1 MLKLKAL
8 FTKYYQQLTSNEKY
22 LFQYIL
28 DRPQEIA
35 NMSISDLSE
44 SIHISTSSISRFC
57 QKIGFDGYS
66 EFRYFLSNN
75 ENEEKHAQ
83 ISDPDYIFEDFYST
97 KKLFNQADSRKLISW
112 LEEANIIFCYGT
124 GMGQRLVIKDF
135 IRKMLPLKKIV
146 IEIEA
151 PTELSYYSHN
161 SNAQDILMIFSLSGN
176 VDNIVSQV
184 ALFKQKQV
192 RIVGVSQLG
201 QSVLSDLSD
210 FNLYYQSQVFAIE
223 MDTYVSFL
231 RIHYLTDLIILAYKN
246 QSDNEELS

>member
-1 MLKLKAL
+1 
-8 FTKYYQQLTSNEKY
+8 
-22 LFQYIL
+22 
-28 DRPQEIA
+28 
-35 NMSISDLSE
+35 
-44 SIHISTSSISRFC
+44 
-57 QKIGFDGYS
+57 
-66 EFRYFLSNN
+66 
-75 ENEEKHAQ
+75 
-83 ISDPDYIFEDFYST
+83 
-97 KKLFNQADSRKLISW
+97 
-112 LEEANIIFCYGT
+112 
-124 GMGQRLVIKDF
+124 MGQRLVIKDF

-210 FNLYYQSQVFAIE
+210 FNLYYQSQVFASE

-231 RIHYLTDLIILAYKN
+231 PIHYLTDLIILAYKN

>member
-1 MLKLKAL
+1 
-8 FTKYYQQLTSNEKY
+8 
-22 LFQYIL
+22 
-28 DRPQEIA
+28 
-35 NMSISDLSE
+35 
-44 SIHISTSSISRFC
+44 
-57 QKIGFDGYS
+57 
-66 EFRYFLSNN
+66 
-75 ENEEKHAQ
+75 
-83 ISDPDYIFEDFYST
+83 
-97 KKLFNQADSRKLISW
+97 
-112 LEEANIIFCYGT
+112 
-124 GMGQRLVIKDF
+124 
-135 IRKMLPLKKIV
+135 MLPLKKIV

-210 FNLYYQSQVFAIE
+210 FNLYYQSQVFASE

-231 RIHYLTDLIILAYKN
+231 PIHYLTDLIILAYKN